1 MAMRLYYGSS
11 TETSTT
17 TTTTTTTSTTTSTT
31 TTTTTT
37 ITTTSTTNNT
47 SAEGGFSSSSTNECS
62 TSSSSSGPG
71 MEENLLQINV
81 YFNSLNEET
90 ISADIVYPI
99 MGSAFASAFGG
110 VMSLYL
116 GIPIAML
123 FELVEI
129 LLDLLGNFFNWT
141 NGKPLGRKN
150 LNF

>member
-17 TTTTTTTSTTTSTT
+17 TTTTSTTTSTT

-37 ITTTSTTNNT
+37 STTTSTTNNT
-47 SAEGGFSSSSTNECS
+47 SVAEGGSSSYATNKGSTL
-62 TSSSSSGPG
+62 SSSSGPG

-99 MGSAFASAFGG
+99 MGSAFTSAFGG

-141 NGKPLGRKN
+141 NAKPLGRKN

>member
-1 MAMRLYYGSS
+1 MLATSINIQFNS
-11 TETSTT
+11 TTETS
-17 TTTTTTTSTTTSTT
+17 
-31 TTTTTT
+31 
-37 ITTTSTTNNT
+37 NT
-47 SAEGGFSSSSTNECS
+47 VNAPS
-62 TSSSSSGPG
+62 SSSSSGPG

-99 MGSAFASAFGG
+99 MGSAITSAFGG

-129 LLDLLGNFFNWT
+129 LLDLVGNFFNWAS
-141 NGKPLGRKN
+141 GKPLGRKN
-150 LNF
+150 LIF